1 MVQMSFVIPE
11 IRGIMNLKSIKH
23 QQQLQQLQ
31 QQPVLYFKDCIKH
44 PLKLS
49 HYYTCT
55 TTSRWEVIKIHN
67 VCKNTQRSHISH
79 NTGEYQL

>member
-11 IRGIMNLKSIKH
+11 VRGIMNLKSIKH
-23 QQQLQQLQ
+23 QQQLQQ
-31 QQPVLYFKDCIKH
+31 QQPFLYFKDCIKH

-55 TTSRWEVIKIHN
+55 ATSRWEVIKIHN
-67 VCKNTQRSHISH
+67 ICKNTQRCHISH
-79 NTGEYQL
+79 NTGEYQQ